1 MISVLGARGI
11 YKSVPHPGVAAKSR
25 ARVVQSRAPCTR
37 KHPNIRNRRG
47 SRRVQPRGA
56 TPRRCQRLSRPTAPR
71 GVGGHWQVLLAAG
84 MSKRKANSSFYNV
97 KDDTLFWR
105 VE

>member
-1 MISVLGARGI
+1 MHAEASEHT
-11 YKSVPHPGVAAKSR
+11 KSAGVA
-25 ARVVQSRAPCTR
+25 T
-37 KHPNIRNRRG
+37 G
-47 SRRVQPRGA
+47 SA
-56 TPRRCQRLSRPTAPR
+56 PRRDPPSLPALIPADCPAWR
-71 GVGGHWQVLLAAG
+71 GGHWQVLLAAG